1 MANTVGKISG
11 QVLENN
17 LIRQGEDLAFETDL
31 IYLNVNTQRVGINTD
46 IPFRPLVVDSTL
58 KSTHFLIDTDLSV
71 PNFLFSSNTIL
82 NDTDDITISATG
94 PGSAVVALAVS
105 TDSILIN
112 TSGIQSLRSNEDIDL
127 TPNGLGQVVFN
138 SKVDVDGSLHVT
150 GNITFDGSIVIGN
163 NDTDN
168 FILNADL
175 SSDLVPD
182 ITDTYALGSESKQ
195 WNTLSTILINGET
208 LSSGGAVVG
217 GVDISTRAG
226 NIWYVAA
233 NGNDSNVG
241 DHPNGP
247 FSTIEWALGQA
258 ASGDT
263 VYIYPG
269 TYVELFP
276 LVVPQGVTVS
286 GAGIR
291 SVKIVPDTAS
301 QYEDVFKL
309 NGETTV
315 EDLTVADF
323 YYDSGLDKGYA
334 FSFAPG
340 FTVTS
345 RSPYIRNVSVITRGS
360 NAEPLIDGEYADA
373 VASTFLDGGAAAA
386 SFSSVI
392 NGGPALY
399 IPSISEDVLGFS
411 AGDAGRGAFIDGSAA
426 NSSSIQATMLFQSC
440 TFITPGVDCL
450 VMKNGVRVE
459 WLSSFTYYANRGLYA
474 ENGIAGF
481 AGLGLKFGAEIRSI
495 GSANV
500 YGNYGA
506 WADGDETLMYL
517 ISHNFGYIGA
527 GGLSNNDPEDAID
540 ANEITKLNSGRI
552 YYESTNHIGDVKI
565 GDIFTIRQ
573 LTGEIAFSTGFT
585 ANTSMLFVS
594 GLDRTYIDS
603 LEVTTG
609 NITVSGNTISSNTG
623 NIILN
628 PVNDL
633 TTVNSNLTITDDLSV
648 DQNFVTNQ
656 NTILGTSSANSL
668 DITATVSTNFV
679 ANNVDLGSRS
689 LPFKNLYSVQ
699 TVLDNIVVSGNVI
712 KTTISNSDLELRVN
726 GTGGIIIPSDSL
738 IVDQNLTVN
747 GVTNLLDTVLTN
759 LTATTVTADLTTL
772 PSLVLDGISI
782 SGNVIQTIESNADL
796 ELRANGTGIVQVN
809 DNLNLNQNLSVLGT
823 TSLSNATVSNTLTL
837 TGNLILSSYTVAEYN
852 NEEIL
857 IRDNFIT
864 TTRSN
869 SSLELKA
876 AGLGGIVFD
885 QGLKVTDSTIS
896 NTISLGTESEKSIN
910 LAPYAGVTISSTA
923 ALKIPVG
930 DNTNRTLSTNGEI
943 RYNPTTTTFEGRRT
957 GGTQSLY
964 GLYDIDRNTYISAEL
979 TPGANDNTIRMATNG
994 VVQATITD
1002 QRVQVNTLRVDEIEI
1017 NNNVIR
1023 TLNSNADIILDTSF
1037 NPSKLP
1043 ITLDNPNAYSTS
1055 ASDFFG
1061 SAVAVSGNYAIVGAA
1076 NEDDA
1081 GGTDSGKAYIYN
1093 VTTGSLLFTLN
1104 NPNAYSTSASDS
1116 FGDAVAIDGNYAI
1129 VGAYLEDDASGSGSG
1144 KAYIYNVTTGSL
1156 LFTLN
1161 NPNPSTSDYFGSAVA
1176 ISGNYAIVGAYR
1188 DATLSGKAYIFD
1200 VTTGSLLFTLTNP
1213 NPYGTTLADQFG
1225 FAVAI
1230 SGNYAI
1236 VGANGED
1243 ELGGS
1248 GSGKAYIYNVT
1259 TGSLLFTLS
1268 NPNAYGTS
1276 ANDGFGNAVAIS
1288 GNYAIVSA
1296 PREDDAGGTDS
1307 GKAYIYNVT
1316 TGSLVYTLDNPNAYG
1331 TSASDLFGGFYL
1343 STQSVAISG
1352 DYAVV
1357 GAYAEDDAGGT
1368 SSGKVYVFSLTTGLL
1383 VYTISN
1389 PNAYGTSTDDYFGWS
1404 VAVSGDY
1411 ILVGARLEDDAGG
1424 TSSGKAYIYN
1434 IATGALNINDSFN
1447 VQTSSI
1453 TNSNL
1458 NAATQIQSTGS
1469 GYVKFS
1475 DETALQIPS
1484 GTNAEQP
1491 AAPPIGASRWNIDE
1505 SYLEVWDG
1513 SNWVTASGG
1522 GATVSAADMGVI
1534 SDTFSL
1540 IFG

>member
-11 QVLENN
+11 QVLESN

-46 IPFRPLVVDSTL
+46 IPFRPLVVDGTL
-58 KSTHFLIDTDLSV
+58 SATQFLVDTQLSV
-71 PNFLFSSNTIL
+71 PNFLFSGNTIL
-82 NDTDDITISATG
+82 NDSDDITISATG
-94 PGSAVVALAVS
+94 LGSAVVASAVS

-127 TPNGLGQVVFN
+127 TPNGLGQTVFN
-138 SKVDVDGSLHVT
+138 SMVDIDGNLHVT

-175 SSDLVPD
+175 SSDLIPN
-182 ITDTYALGSESKQ
+182 ITDTYALGSQSKQ
-195 WNTLSTILINGET
+195 WDTLSTVLVNGET

-217 GVDISTRAG
+217 GIDISTRAG

-258 ASGDT
+258 SSGDT
-263 VYIYPG
+263 VYVYPG

-276 LVVPQGVTVS
+276 LVVPQGVTVT

-309 NGETTV
+309 NGETTI
-315 EDLTVADF
+315 EDLTIADF

-345 RSPYIRNVSVITRGS
+345 RSPYIRNVSVLTRGS
-360 NAEPLIDGEYADA
+360 T
-373 VASTFLDGGAAAA
+373 SFLTSND
-386 SFSSVI
+386 
-392 NGGPALY
+392 P
-399 IPSISEDVLGFS
+399 LGFG
-411 AGDAGRGAFIDGSAA
+411 AGDAGRGAFIDGSAVNA
-426 NSSSIQATMLFQSC
+426 SSIQATMLFQSC
-440 TFITPGVDCL
+440 TFITPGVDCV

-459 WLSSFTYYANRGLYA
+459 WLSCFTYFADRGLYA
-474 ENGIAGF
+474 ENGSAGF

-517 ISHNFGYIGA
+517 ISHNFGYIGS
-527 GGLSNNDPEDAID
+527 GSKSNNDPDDAID
-540 ANEITKLNSGRI
+540 INEITKLNDGRI
-552 YYESTNHIGDVKI
+552 YYQSMNHIGDVKI
-565 GDIFTIRQ
+565 GDIFTVRQ
-573 LTGEIAFSTGFT
+573 QTGEISFSTGFVIT
-585 ANTSMLFVS
+585 NSSMLLVDGPNS
-594 GLDRTYIDS
+594 TYIDA

-609 NITVSGNTISSNTG
+609 NITVFGNTIRSNSG

-628 PVNDL
+628 PVNGL
-633 TTVNSNLTITDDLSV
+633 TTVTSNLTITDDLSV
-648 DQNFVTNQ
+648 DQDFVTNQ
-656 NTILGTSSANSL
+656 NTTLGTSSANTL
-668 DITATVSTNFV
+668 DINAKVSTNFV

-689 LPFKNLYSVQ
+689 LPFKNLYSTQ

-712 KTTISNSDLELRVN
+712 KTTISNSDLELRAN
-726 GTGGIIIPSDSL
+726 STGNVIIPSDSL

-759 LTATTVTADLTTL
+759 LTASTVTADLTIL
-772 PSLVLDGISI
+772 PSMVLEGISI
-782 SGNVIQTIESNADL
+782 SGNVIQTIESNANL
-796 ELRANGTGIVQVN
+796 ELRANGSGIVQIN

-837 TGNLILSSYTVAEYN
+837 TGNLILSSYTVAQYN

-869 SSLELKA
+869 SPLELKA
-876 AGLGGIVFD
+876 NGTGGVIFD
-885 QGLKVTDSTIS
+885 QVLAVTNSTIS
-896 NTISLGTESEKSIN
+896 NTISVGTESEKSIN

-923 ALKIPVG
+923 ALTIPVG

-943 RYNPTTTTFEGRRT
+943 RYNPTTATFEGRRT

-994 VVQATITD
+994 TVQATITD
-1002 QRVQVNTLRVDEIEI
+1002 QQVQVNTLRVDEIEI

-1023 TLNSNADIILDTSF
+1023 TLNSNADIILDTT
-1037 NPSKLP
+1037 SKRP
-1043 ITLDNPNAYSTS
+1043 HILDNPNAYGTT
-1055 ASDFFG
+1055 ANDNFG
-1061 SAVAVSGNYAIVGAA
+1061 NAVAMSGNYAIVGAYLEDAAGNTDTGKAYIYDVTTRALIYTLNNPGAA
-1076 NEDDA
+1076 NDQFGNAVAIDGNYA
-1081 GGTDSGKAYIYN
+1081 IVGAPVYPLSTSSGRAYIYN
-1093 VTTGSLLFTLN
+1093 VTTGALVRTLTNPNPYSTSAGDRFGSAVAISGNYAIVGADGEDDASGTGSGKAYIYNITTGALIYTLN
-1104 NPNAYSTSASDS
+1104 NPNIYSTSTNDF
-1116 FGDAVAIDGNYAI
+1116 FGDAVAISSNYALVGAYGEGSGFFYYPSVYVYDLTTGLLTYTWTSFTNSSFGSSIAIDGNYAIVGAPGSSSSSGAARIYNVATNTLLWSLTNPNAYGTTANDNFGWSVDISGNYAIVGAYGEDDAGGTTSGKTYIYDITTGSLLFTLDNPNAYGTTANDNFGISVALSGNYAI
-1129 VGAYLEDDASGSGSG
+1129 VGAYLEDDASGS
-1144 KAYIYNVTTGSL
+1144 
-1156 LFTLN
+1156 
-1161 NPNPSTSDYFGSAVA
+1161 
-1176 ISGNYAIVGAYR
+1176 
-1188 DATLSGKAYIFD
+1188 
-1200 VTTGSLLFTLTNP
+1200 
-1213 NPYGTTLADQFG
+1213 
-1225 FAVAI
+1225 
-1230 SGNYAI
+1230 
-1236 VGANGED
+1236 
-1243 ELGGS
+1243 
-1248 GSGKAYIYNVT
+1248 
-1259 TGSLLFTLS
+1259 
-1268 NPNAYGTS
+1268 
-1276 ANDGFGNAVAIS
+1276 
-1288 GNYAIVSA
+1288 
-1296 PREDDAGGTDS
+1296 
-1307 GKAYIYNVT
+1307 
-1316 TGSLVYTLDNPNAYG
+1316 
-1331 TSASDLFGGFYL
+1331 
-1343 STQSVAISG
+1343 
-1352 DYAVV
+1352 
-1357 GAYAEDDAGGT
+1357 
-1368 SSGKVYVFSLTTGLL
+1368 
-1383 VYTISN
+1383 
-1389 PNAYGTSTDDYFGWS
+1389 
-1404 VAVSGDY
+1404 
-1411 ILVGARLEDDAGG
+1411 
-1424 TSSGKAYIYN
+1424 SSGKAYIYN
-1434 IATGALNINDSFN
+1434 IEDGVLNINDNFN
-1447 VQTSSI
+1447 VQTSKI
-1453 TNSNL
+1453 TNLNS

-1484 GTNAEQP
+1484 GTDAEQP
-1491 AAPPIGASRWNIDE
+1491 AAPPIGASRWNIDQ

-1522 GATVSAADMGVI
+1522 GATLSAAEMGVLG
-1534 SDTFSL
+1534 DTFSL